1 MARTRHLIPEDYPEE
16 SNKWYLWRI
25 QECSYLSI
33 SRRRIDITKDPM
45 PPSSFQG
52 VMALTGQINV
62 YTSSNWVLGRMILEI
77 MRETS
82 LVKSVMVH
90 DDDDD
95 DLNKQGV
102 LSSSAEAIQ
111 YSFCMRCDVQSFS
124 PEHHNGKDC
133 QLQKWLG

>member
-1 MARTRHLIPEDYPEE
+1 M
-16 SNKWYLWRI
+16 
-25 QECSYLSI
+25 I
-33 SRRRIDITKDPM
+33 S
-45 PPSSFQG
+45 
-52 VMALTGQINV
+52 
-62 YTSSNWVLGRMILEI
+62 EI

-82 LVKSVMVH
+82 LVKSVMVNDD

-111 YSFCMRCDVQSFS
+111 YSFCMRCHVQSFS

>member
-1 MARTRHLIPEDYPEE
+1 MAFTR
-16 SNKWYLWRI
+16 
-25 QECSYLSI
+25 
-33 SRRRIDITKDPM
+33 
-45 PPSSFQG
+45 
-52 VMALTGQINV
+52 QINV
-62 YTSSNWVLGRMILEI
+62 SLHRVLGRMISEI

-111 YSFCMRCDVQSFS
+111 YSFCMRCHVQSFS